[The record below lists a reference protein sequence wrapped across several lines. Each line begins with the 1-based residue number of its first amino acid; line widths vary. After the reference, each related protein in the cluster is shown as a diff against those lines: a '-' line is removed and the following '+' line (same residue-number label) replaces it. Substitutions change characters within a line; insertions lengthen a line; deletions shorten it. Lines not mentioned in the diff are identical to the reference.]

1 MYLGNLKKNYF
12 KRASQEKKEKN
23 AKRHFLKDFF
33 SYIYSGFHS
42 LLLLEL
48 KLKTKSVKES
58 IMKVESLRKIKIT

>member
-33 SYIYSGFHS
+33 FLYLFWIS
-42 LLLLEL
+42 LF
-48 KLKTKSVKES
+48 V
-58 IMKVESLRKIKIT
+58 VARIKIENKKCKRINYESRKFTKN